1 MGSRAAPS
9 PPEPYT
15 DGDALLPVRYK
26 GLLTAAIMMAMMMV
40 ILDTTIANVAL
51 PHMQTSLGATID
63 TIAWVLTAYIVATAV
78 AIPITGWLSDRLG
91 SRRLFLWSMV
101 FFILTSVMCGL
112 ATTLEQMVLFRI
124 LQGIAAAFIG
134 PVSQTAMLDINPSH
148 KHGGAMA
155 LWSVGAIIGPI
166 LGPLIGGWI
175 TEYYNWRWVFFVNL
189 PVGAVVLA
197 MLYFL
202 LPGRALTR
210 RSFDMFGFFMLAL
223 GIASLQLVLDRGQQ
237 LDWLDSSEIWIGIA
251 CIVIGFWVFI
261 VHMATGRGERIIT
274 PAIFRDRNFVLS
286 SAHMFVAGIL
296 VFATMVLIAPML
308 QVAMG
313 YPVIDAGLLLAPRG
327 IGVIIAMGL
336 AARLMRKIDGRI
348 ILAIGWIISAWS
360 CAMMTGWSLEMTWHP
375 VVTVGIIQGAGIGFI
390 LVPINTMAFV
400 TLPLAQRPE
409 AAAMLNLMRNV
420 GASVGIS
427 VMVTYAARLQ
437 QISHADLSAHIT
449 PATLPE
455 MDLNRFG
462 VTPEA
467 AMRILDLEINRQALM
482 VAYVD
487 DFWLVMWICIL
498 AIPAT
503 IIMKKVPK
511 EATEEQVAPPPEA
524 AEPQPAE

>member
-1 MGSRAAPS
+1 MTSASDSAK
-9 PPEPYT
+9 PYT
-15 DGDALLPVRYK
+15 DGDALLPVRQK
-26 GLLTAAIMMAMMMV
+26 GLLTAAIMLAMMMV

-51 PHMQTSLGATID
+51 PHMQTSLGATYD
-63 TIAWVLTAYIVATAV
+63 TIAWVLTSYIVATAV
-78 AIPITGWLSDRLG
+78 AIPITGWLSDRVG
-91 SRRLFLWSMV
+91 SRPLFLWSMV
-101 FFILTSVMCGL
+101 FFIVTSVMCGL
-112 ATTLEQMVLFRI
+112 ATTLEQMVAFRI

-202 LPGRALTR
+202 LPGRNIRR

-237 LDWLDSSEIWIGIA
+237 LDWLDSIEIWVGLA
-251 CIVIGFWVFI
+251 CIVIGFWVFV
-261 VHMATGRGERIIT
+261 VHMATGRSERIMT
-274 PAIFRDRNFVLS
+274 PGIFRDRNFVLS
-286 SAHMFVAGIL
+286 SAHMFIAGIL

-308 QVAMG
+308 QIGMG

-327 IGVIIAMGL
+327 IGVIVAMGL
-336 AARLMRKIDGRI
+336 AARLMQRIDGRI
-348 ILAIGWIISAWS
+348 ILAIGWVISAWS
-360 CAMMTGWSLEMTWHP
+360 CMMMTGWSLEMDWTP

-400 TLPLAQRPE
+400 TLPLSLRPE

-427 VMVTYAARLQ
+427 VTATYAVRLQ
-437 QISHADLSAHIT
+437 QVSHADLGAHIT
-449 PATLPE
+449 PATLSAF
-455 MDLNRFG
+455 DLSRLG
-462 VTPEA
+462 LTTEEA
-467 AMRILDLEINRQALM
+467 LHILDAEINRQALM
-482 VAYVD
+482 IAYLD
-487 DFWLVMWICIL
+487 DYWMIMWLCAL
-498 AIPAT
+498 AIPMA
-503 IIMKKVPK
+503 IVMKKVPK
-511 EATEEQVAPPPEA
+511 EATEEQPISQVED

>member
-1 MGSRAAPS
+1 MASRAAATAPA
-9 PPEPYT
+9 PYA
-15 DGDALLPVRYK
+15 DGDALLPVRFK
-26 GLLTAAIMMAMMMV
+26 GLLTLAIMMAMMMV

-78 AIPITGWLSDRLG
+78 AIPITGWLSDRVG
-91 SRRLFLWSMV
+91 SRPLFLWSMV
-101 FFILTSVMCGL
+101 FFIVTSVMCGL
-112 ATTLEQMVLFRI
+112 ATSLEQMVVFRI

-148 KHGGAMA
+148 KHGSAMA
-155 LWSVGAIIGPI
+155 IWSVGAILGPI
-166 LGPLIGGWI
+166 MGPLIGGWI
-175 TEYYNWRWVFFVNL
+175 TEYYSWRWVFFVNL
-189 PVGAVVLA
+189 PIGAVVLA

-202 LPGRALTR
+202 LPGRKTRR
-210 RSFDMFGFFMLAL
+210 RSFDSFGFFMLAL

-237 LDWLDSSEIWIGIA
+237 LDWLDSAEIWIGLA

-274 PAIFRDRNFVLS
+274 PSIFRDRNFVMSTL
-286 SAHMFVAGIL
+286 HMFIAGIL

-327 IGVIIAMGL
+327 IGVIFAMGL

-348 ILAIGWIISAWS
+348 LLAIGWVISAWS
-360 CAMMTGWSLEMTWHP
+360 CMMMTGWSLQMGWQP

-400 TLPLAQRPE
+400 TLPLSLRPE

-427 VMVTYAARLQ
+427 VTVTYAARLQ
-437 QISHADLSAHIT
+437 QVSHADLAAHIT
-449 PATLPE
+449 PATLPSI
-455 MDLNRFG
+455 DLTRFG

-467 AMRILDLEINRQALM
+467 AMQILDNEINRQALM
-482 VAYVD
+482 IAYID
-487 DFWLVMWICIL
+487 DFWLIMWLCIL
-498 AIPAT
+498 AIPAVLL
-503 IIMKKVPK
+503 MKKVPK
-511 EATEEQVAPPPEA
+511 DATQEQVEPPAADPEQV
-524 AEPQPAE
+524 E